1 MPVAACPKG
10 SPTAREQERF
20 GELFARWLADLEP
33 DLRGSGEETDAPPK
47 LPRLRGWLSGLVLLF
62 VVLVGASYWSH
73 IQPPPSPDRPV
84 PSSPSRNGQT
94 VPLPKET
101 AGLKLR
107 PIPPRTPLEG
117 PTLYP
122 VHRARL
128 ETLGDLL
135 LILPG
140 LLALVWLL
148 VRWLTWRVVLA
159 RRRGDPDDPLTTVG
173 LDARADD
180 LLAAPDLRQTLICR
194 GPVRPALA
202 TARFRP
208 AQGAVAPLSGGGPS
222 AGP

>member
-1 MPVAACPKG
+1 M
-10 SPTAREQERF
+10 
-20 GELFARWLADLEP
+20 
-33 DLRGSGEETDAPPK
+33 
-47 LPRLRGWLSGLVLLF
+47 
-62 VVLVGASYWSH
+62 
-73 IQPPPSPDRPV
+73 
-84 PSSPSRNGQT
+84 
-94 VPLPKET
+94 
-101 AGLKLR
+101 R

-117 PTLYP
+117 PILYP

-208 AQGAVAPLSGGGPS
+208 AQGAAAPLSGGGPS